1 MSKKKKKKKCPE
13 IKMKKKKNGY
23 PILPNPEEWE
33 GHELECKKILV
44 GKFMRDIYGLSA
56 PYPYY

>member
-1 MSKKKKKKKCPE
+1 
-13 IKMKKKKNGY
+13 MKKKKNGY

-44 GKFMRDIYGLSA
+44 GKFMRDIYGSSA